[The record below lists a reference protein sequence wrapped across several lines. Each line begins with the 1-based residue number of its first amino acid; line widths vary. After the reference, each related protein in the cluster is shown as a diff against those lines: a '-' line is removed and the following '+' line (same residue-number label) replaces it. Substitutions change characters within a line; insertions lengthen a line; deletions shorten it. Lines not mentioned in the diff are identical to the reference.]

1 MDCRFNS
8 RSDPPMKVIETIH
21 ELPARL
27 EHPVVALGVFD
38 GVHIGHQQI
47 IREVVRRARDHSGT
61 AIVLSFFPH
70 PQKVIAS
77 GNAPPLLQTFE
88 QQAEMLD
95 QLGIDIFLRL
105 PFTRRLSLLSPL
117 EFVQDLL
124 LRTGSREVHVG
135 ANFRFG
141 HRRKGDFETLRG
153 LGSQF
158 GFTVKQTAIVRFRG
172 TRVSSTVLR
181 ALIREGQV
189 ALAKR
194 LLGRPYEI
202 RGSIVKGARRGIEL
216 GFPTANL
223 KPDNELAPTT
233 GVYVTRAFVNGAEY
247 VGATNIGFRP
257 TIQGFR
263 EPEPTIETHLLGF
276 SGDLYG
282 QAMRLQFCF
291 RIRPERRFD
300 TADALIQRIRKD
312 ILWVQKYSGKTAR
325 LLSEGRETRD
335 EGRS

>member
-1 MDCRFNS
+1 
-8 RSDPPMKVIETIH
+8 MKVIESIH
-21 ELPARL
+21 ELPSRL
-27 EHPVVALGVFD
+27 DHPVVALGVFD
-38 GVHIGHQQI
+38 GVHIGHQEI
-47 IREVVRRARDHSGT
+47 IREVFRRARDRSGT
-61 AIVLSFFPH
+61 AFLLSFFPH

-77 GNAPPLLQTFE
+77 GTAPPLLQTFD

-95 QLGIDIFLRL
+95 RLGIDIFLRL

-117 EFVQDLL
+117 EFVRDLL
-124 LRTGSREVHVG
+124 LRTGAREVHVG

-153 LGSQF
+153 LGKEF
-158 GFTVKQTAIVRFRG
+158 GFSVVETAIVQFRG
-172 TRVSSTVLR
+172 SRVSSTALR
-181 ALIREGQV
+181 ALVREGRV

-223 KPDNELAPTT
+223 KTDNELSPAT
-233 GVYVTRAFVNGAEY
+233 GVYVTRAFVNGTEF

-263 EPEPTIETHLLGF
+263 EPEPTIETHLPGF

-282 QAMRLQFCF
+282 QSMKLQFCF

-312 ILWVQKYSGKTAR
+312 ILWVEKYSGKTAR
-325 LLSEGRETRD
+325 LLSEGKETLD
-335 EGRS
+335 QGRS